1 MKLLEAL
8 LFTAVL
14 SIGAAAV
21 AGAAAPEIGTWNL
34 NVAKSKFSP
43 GPAPQSQTR
52 TYAESDAGIAL
63 TVTTAGADGKQST
76 TTVTFKEDG
85 KPYPATGNPEFDTV
99 KVKRISARTASS
111 VHLKGGVKVGTG
123 LRRVSKDG
131 KTLTFKQTGTD
142 ASGAKYDNVSV
153 YDRQ

>member
-14 SIGAAAV
+14 SIGATAV
-21 AGAAAPEIGTWNL
+21 AGAAAPVIGTWNL
-34 NVAKSKFSP
+34 NLAKSTFSP

-63 TVTTAGADGKQST
+63 TVTTTGADGKQST
-76 TTVTFKEDG
+76 TTLTFKEDG
-85 KPYPATGNPEFDTV
+85 KPYPATGTPEFDAV
-99 KVKRISARTASS
+99 KVKRINARTASS
-111 VHLKGGVKVGTG
+111 VQLKGGVKVGTG

-131 KTLTFKQTGTD
+131 KTLTFKQKGTD
-142 ASGAKYDNVSV
+142 ASGAKYDNVAV

>member
-1 MKLLEAL
+1 MKLLQAL
-8 LFTAVL
+8 LFAAVL
-14 SIGAAAV
+14 SIGSAAV

-34 NVAKSKFSP
+34 NLAKSKFSP

-52 TYAESDAGIAL
+52 IYAESDSGIAL
-63 TVTTAGADGKQST
+63 TVNTTSADGKQST

-85 KPYPATGNPEFDTV
+85 KPYPTTGNPDFDGV
-99 KVKRISARTASS
+99 KVKRINARTASS
-111 VHLKGGVKVGTG
+111 VQLKGGVEVGNG

-142 ASGAKYDNVSV
+142 ASGAKYENVAV

>member
-43 GPAPQSQTR
+43 GPAPQSETR
-52 TYAESDAGIAL
+52 TYAESDAGVAL
-63 TVTTAGADGKQST
+63 TVTTIGADGKKST
-76 TTVTFKEDG
+76 ITLTFKEDG
-85 KPYPATGNPEFDTV
+85 KPYPATGTPEFDSV
-99 KVKRISARTASS
+99 SVKRISAGTASS
-111 VHLKGGVKVGTG
+111 VQFKGGAKVGTG

-131 KTLTFKQTGTD
+131 KTLTFKNTGTD

>member
-52 TYAESDAGIAL
+52 TYAATDAGIAL
-63 TVTTAGADGKQST
+63 TVATTGADGKQ
-76 TTVTFKEDG
+76 
-85 KPYPATGNPEFDTV
+85 
-99 KVKRISARTASS
+99 
-111 VHLKGGVKVGTG
+111 
-123 LRRVSKDG
+123 
-131 KTLTFKQTGTD
+131 
-142 ASGAKYDNVSV
+142 
-153 YDRQ
+153 